1 MILRRRG
8 DLPLVSLAV
17 SLAAILV
24 AAESLADSALP
35 AIFLIGVLAALT
47 GVAYT
52 WSQMKA
58 RRVGRLLDKYH
69 DESIVGRIINR
80 EYWQVQT
87 DEQLRDSLGGP
98 DAVEDQRMIT
108 RSRQVW
114 SYGRGK
120 PRTTLDDDV
129 MLSSGKG

>member
-1 MILRRRG
+1 VEPDEG
-8 DLPLVSLAV
+8 
-17 SLAAILV
+17 AA
-24 AAESLADSALP
+24 
-35 AIFLIGVLAALT
+35 G
-47 GVAYT
+47 
-52 WSQMKA
+52 
-58 RRVGRLLDKYH
+58 GRLLDKYH

-98 DAVEDQRMIT
+98 DAVEGQRMIT

-120 PRTTLDDDV
+120 LRTTLDDDV